1 MTAAILDIRRTLESG
16 VGLYAGGIT
25 SSVPLPAREPRE
37 LHRRRLICRWRLDC
51 EGRLV
56 RVWQSALVGLPAG
69 LK

>member
-37 LHRRRLICRWRLDC
+37 LHRRADCQFLWR
-51 EGRLV
+51 
-56 RVWQSALVGLPAG
+56 VGHGSIPE
-69 LK
+69 

>member
-16 VGLYAGGIT
+16 VGLYAGGT
-25 SSVPLPAREPRE
+25 TRLVPRLTREPRE
-37 LHRRRLICRWRLDC
+37 LSRRQLICRWRLDR

-56 RVWQSALVGLPAG
+56 RVWQFALVGLPAR